1 VGEFLRERGWGR
13 KDVEQERMQQG
24 TTERQRSHQSLNAE
38 ERQKA
43 VRNHG

>member
-1 VGEFLRERGWGR
+1 MTETGWGR

-24 TTERQRSHQSLNAE
+24 TAERQRSQSLNAE

-43 VRNHG
+43 VRSQR